1 MPPPIRTDGAAD
13 GYHIITIE
21 EKVISDYI
29 NIPLTQVDELDCFE
43 YWLLLRDAVIY
54 YHGQSEKGQEL
65 LLQAWQ
71 SEQTKPDKKRLK
83 EVIGMQKI

>member
-29 NIPLTQVDELDCFE
+29 NSLDRFS
-43 YWLLLRDAVIY
+43 YADYIR
-54 YHGQSEKGQEL
+54 Q
-65 LLQAWQ
+65 
-71 SEQTKPDKKRLK
+71 
-83 EVIGMQKI
+83 